1 MLVLT
6 RSIGESVRIEDPSGR
21 VVVVTVVKRSG
32 NEVSLSFDAPRDV
45 AIVRSELKKNDLH
58 ASSRA

>member
-6 RSIGESVRIEDPSGR
+6 RSIGESIHIEDPSGR
-21 VVVVTVVKRSG
+21 VVVMTIVKRNG
-32 NEVSLSFDAPRDV
+32 NEVALSFDAPREV